1 MRLIQYGRIN
11 LTEKDDIPA
20 GFGVRV
26 GTGTVEGADKG
37 TDADADGVNVR
48 ESLAQAL
55 YCFITFSIPSV
66 WVRMVWCH
74 SNH

>member
-1 MRLIQYGRIN
+1 M
-11 LTEKDDIPA
+11 TEKDDIPA

-26 GTGTVEGADKG
+26 GTGTGTVEDAYKG
-37 TDADADGVNVR
+37 TDADEDEDEDAGGVNVR